1 MWARLRAVIDTGGP
15 RRPLPSRAERVD
27 DDLGVREEVE
37 FFGAPERLFGCR
49 HLPLRGPVE
58 GAPLAV
64 VICSPVLTDFG
75 ANYQREVRLA
85 RRMAAAGIPVQRFHP
100 RGTGHSDG
108 ERTDLAFRAL
118 VDDARAA
125 LAQLRAACRPAA
137 VALLGSRLAALAAAT
152 VAGEEPGAPLVLWD
166 PVPSL
171 RAYLRAGLRARAVHR
186 VGKDGD
192 GPEDPDA
199 QLDRLGY
206 VDVLGIPVGPGLYR
220 AGDVPELGDAL
231 GGGPRRVLLVQFA
244 PGALTPPCA
253 AAADAWR
260 SRGVDVTAE
269 VCPCD
274 ESWWFI
280 PDRRAAADAVLDTTA
295 AWMAARAAGAAA

>member
-15 RRPLPSRAERVD
+15 HRPRPSRAERVD

-37 FFGAPERLFGCR
+37 FFGTPDRLFGCR
-49 HLPLRGPVE
+49 HLPVRGPAE

-64 VICSPVLTDFG
+64 LICSPVLTDFG

-85 RRMAAAGIPVQRFHP
+85 RRLAAAGIPVQRFHP

-108 ERTDLAFRAL
+108 ERTDLAFPAL
-118 VDDARAA
+118 VDDARTA
-125 LAQLRAACRPAA
+125 LARLRTACRPGA

-152 VAGEEPGAPLVLWD
+152 VAGDEPGAPLVLWD

-171 RAYLRAGLRARAVHR
+171 RAYLRAGMRARAVHR

-231 GGGPRRVLLVQFA
+231 AAGSRPVLLVQFA
-244 PGALTPPCA
+244 PGPLSPLYA

-260 SRGVDVTAE
+260 SGGAEVAAE

-280 PDRRAAADAVLDTTA
+280 PDRRATADAVLETTV
-295 AWMAARAAGAAA
+295 AWLAARAGSVAA